1 MVIHR
6 DDKHASSV
14 ESESHL
20 ISWNGVKVD
29 RFDARLT
36 IDDMSRLTKKGG
48 PDTFNKETVSTD
60 DLDYERFRDMDDD
73 SDGDSSDGEE
83 VKKPAVFGPTY
94 DTKVSTSPLKTE
106 PDAISQPK
114 AALFHPSFSVPPHL
128 VLPNTLA
135 EHKAIAATA
144 AFVRIRGAQ
153 AEILFKVKQSN
164 NQKFGFL
171 VLDNPLNAYYEYLRD
186 TGLEHDET
194 ADPARAT
201 PSTSST
207 SAPAPVLVK
216 ARAGPPGMAAPPG
229 MKLPTKAPATIFL
242 PKGPPALPPPKVVTM
257 IDNIAPFVVK
267 NGAAFEEMVRE
278 KDPDGS
284 SFLRPEDEHHAYY
297 QYRIAREKYTQK
309 MEQKTPQIPTAAL
322 EVATVAAPEALPVE
336 IEPEEPKRS
345 ESAEKEKRRE
355 DALESERAR
364 QRILS
369 RMPKRL
375 RSRSRSKSRS
385 ESKSKKKKDKS
396 RDRDK
401 GRDRDNDKDRDK
413 SRDRDKGRDREKDS
427 KHRDSERKRDK
438 SRDREKKREK
448 GSNRSKSRDRDGEW
462 NLKRSRDKGKER
474 SRSRD
479 RGGEE
484 KRKRSR
490 SPKSRSPKVDKT
502 PSSDAASHPWK
513 EAIDAASGN
522 TYYYNEDTR
531 ETTWKKPY

>member
-60 DLDYERFRDMDDD
+60 DLDYERFRDMDND

-83 VKKPAVFGPTY
+83 VKKPAVFGPIY
-94 DTKVSTSPLKTE
+94 DTKLSTSPLKTE
-106 PDAISQPK
+106 PDATSQPR
-114 AALFHPSFSVPPHL
+114 AALPLFHPSFSVPPLL

-144 AFVRIRGAQ
+144 AFVRTRGAQ

-194 ADPARAT
+194 AAPARAT
-201 PSTSST
+201 PATSST
-207 SAPAPVLVK
+207 PAPVPVK
-216 ARAGPPGMAAPPG
+216 AKAGPPGMAAPPG
-229 MKLPTKAPATIFL
+229 MKLPTSAPTTVSL
-242 PKGPPALPPPKVVTM
+242 SKGPPALPPPEVVTM

-278 KDPDGS
+278 KDPEGS

-309 MEQKTPQIPTAAL
+309 MEQKTPQIPAVAL
-322 EVATVAAPEALPVE
+322 EVVATSVPEALPAE

-345 ESAEKEKRRE
+345 ESAEKDKRRE

-401 GRDRDNDKDRDK
+401 GRDREKDKVRDK

-427 KHRDSERKRDK
+427 KNRDSDRKREK

-448 GSNRSKSRDRDGEW
+448 GSDRSKSRDRDGER

-479 RGGEE
+479 RDGEK

-490 SPKSRSPKVDKT
+490 SPKSRSPKVDK
-502 PSSDAASHPWK
+502 PSSSDAASDPWK

-531 ETTWKKPY
+531 ETTWKKP